1 MELKNRVVIVTGG
14 GRGIGAGL
22 ARRFTAEGAFVVVAD
37 LNGAAAEAVADTIG
51 GAGVQLDVSDQAAV
65 ADLVDLVTQDKGCVD
80 LFCSNAGIA
89 TGGGVEVP
97 DAQWQ
102 RTWDVNVMAHVYA
115 ARAVLPQML
124 ERGEGYLL
132 QTASA
137 AGLLTNLG
145 AAPYSVTKHAVVAL
159 AEWLAVTYADR
170 GIRVSCLCPQF
181 VDTDMLDVFAD
192 QPRMAQ
198 YVHAGAI
205 SVDEVADSVVAG
217 LAAEQFLILPHAEVG
232 EFFRRKADDYDRW
245 LDGMRRLQR
254 SLQAE
259 TDRD

>member
-1 MELKNRVVIVTGG
+1 MELKNRVAVVTGG
-14 GRGIGAGL
+14 GHGIGAGL

-37 LNGAAAEAVADTIG
+37 LDGAAAEMVADSIG
-51 GAGVQLDVSDQAAV
+51 GAGVELDVSDETAV
-65 ADLVDLVTQDKGCVD
+65 ADLVDLVTQDKGRID

-97 DAQWQ
+97 NAQWQ
-102 RTWDVNVMAHVYA
+102 RTWDVNVMAHIYA

-124 ERGEGYLL
+124 ERGDGYLL

-159 AEWLAVTYADR
+159 AEWFAVTYGDR

-181 VDTDMLDVFAD
+181 VDTAMLDVFAD
-192 QPRMAQ
+192 QPRMAK
-198 YVHAGAI
+198 YVKAGAI
-205 SVDEVADSVVAG
+205 SVDEVAAAVVAG
-217 LAAEQFLILPHAEVG
+217 LADERFLILPHPEVG

-245 LDGMRRLQR
+245 LDGMRRLQL
-254 SLQAE
+254 SLRDE
-259 TDRD
+259 TDG

>member
-1 MELKNRVVIVTGG
+1 MDLANRVAVVTGA
-14 GRGIGAGL
+14 GRGIGEAL

-37 LNGAAAEAVADTIG
+37 IDGSAATRVAEEIG
-51 GAGVQLDVSDQAAV
+51 GAGVELDVSNEAAV
-65 ADLVDLVTQDKGCVD
+65 ADLVALVTQDRGQID

-115 ARAVLPQML
+115 ARAVLPHML

-159 AEWLAVTYADR
+159 AEWLAVTYGDR

-181 VDTDMLDVFAD
+181 VDTNMLEVFAD
-192 QPRMAQ
+192 QPRMAEF
-198 YVHAGAI
+198 VHAGKITA
-205 SVDEVADSVVAG
+205 DEVAAAVVTGIAD
-217 LAAEQFLILPHAEVG
+217 ERFLILPHAEVG
-232 EFFRRKADDYDRW
+232 EFFRNKANNYDRW
-245 LDGMRRLQR
+245 LAGMRRLQR
-254 SLQAE
+254 SLADE
-259 TDRD
+259 G

>member
-1 MELKNRVVIVTGG
+1 MELKGRVAVITGG
-14 GRGIGAGL
+14 GHGIGAGL

-37 LNGAAAEAVADTIG
+37 LDGAAAETVANSIG
-51 GAGVQLDVSDQAAV
+51 GAGVQLDVSQETAV
-65 ADLVDLVTQDKGCVD
+65 VDLVDLVTQDKGRID

-97 DAQWQ
+97 DVQWQ

-115 ARAVLPQML
+115 TRAVLPQML

-159 AEWLAVTYADR
+159 AEWLAVTYGDR

-181 VDTDMLDVFAD
+181 VETAMLDVFAD
-192 QPRMAQ
+192 QPRMAG
-198 YVHAGAI
+198 YVKAGAI
-205 SVDEVADSVVAG
+205 SVDDVAASVVAG
-217 LAAEQFLILPHAEVG
+217 LAEERFLILPHPEVG

-245 LDGMRRLQR
+245 LEGMRRLQR
-254 SLQAE
+254 SLQ
-259 TDRD
+259 DD